1 MNSQFS
7 CPLRHD
13 ALHMLLCIFKNWS
26 SLHKVKSCFCK
37 MKKLSHFSKMLS
49 SLTYWMSQF
58 HFLKVS
64 ILATYTSKPTRLS
77 VAHEFHMWYA
87 FGPYFGDDFIS
98 SRQHKRNSNT
108 LIQIC
113 ILWKKS
119 RSKWYSRCFTDNK
132 IILIFDIFG
141 TKIRNC
147 NVSNNS
153 LQYLAIKSQMFYRH
167 KKILIFD
174 IFWH

>member
-1 MNSQFS
+1 
-7 CPLRHD
+7 
-13 ALHMLLCIFKNWS
+13 MLLCIFKNWS

-37 MKKLSHFSKMLS
+37 AKKLSHFSKMLS
-49 SLTYWMSQF
+49 SLTYWMFQF

-77 VAHEFHMWYA
+77 VALL
-87 FGPYFGDDFIS
+87 IS
-98 SRQHKRNSNT
+98 SICDMPLGHT
-108 LIQIC
+108 LEMISYHRVSIKGTPTHWSKFVFCQ
-113 ILWKKS
+113 KKS

>member
-37 MKKLSHFSKMLS
+37 AKKLSHFSKMLS
-49 SLTYWMSQF
+49 SLTYWISQF

-77 VAHEFHMWYA
+77 VALL
-87 FGPYFGDDFIS
+87 IS
-98 SRQHKRNSNT
+98 SICDMPLGHT
-108 LIQIC
+108 LEMISYHRVSIKGTPTHWSKFVFCEKNQDQNDIPDV
-113 ILWKKS
+113 LQTTKS
-119 RSKWYSRCFTDNK
+119 FWYLTF
-132 IILIFDIFG
+132 
-141 TKIRNC
+141 
-147 NVSNNS
+147 
-153 LQYLAIKSQMFYRH
+153 LALKFEIAMFQTTVYN
-167 KKILIFD
+167 I
-174 IFWH
+174 WQ